1 MLKLNEKNQR
11 NIEIW
16 NHITRNDLRSNQ
28 DKIFLF
34 GDNLEGKGY
43 GGQAKEMRG
52 EENAIGVPTKKAPN
66 NNPTSF
72 FTDKEFV
79 ANKIAI
85 DEAFNKI
92 PPEKTLVIPGAGLGT
107 GLAHLAEKAPQTY
120 AYLNEKLAEI
130 GFNNLNKETAQTL
143 TAKFSNENKV
153 VVQNPTEYS
162 PTAKRLLDLNNIQT
176 SSLKPLSPTK
186 KEIDAV
192 KTDRKNALAEYAD
205 RLRGDYKENKGDFR
219 DGLKLLSDSLDKGEQ
234 ITVTCSCRNGEM
246 CHADVVKMAIE
257 KVNLHIKN
265 QQLQETNR
273 IDRDENSSRI
283 EENTQKQD
291 RLMNPRTQRA
301 INEILA
307 VNEHDLL
314 LEKINQTDGRNR
326 SEQASYLG
334 KSSQFIRDIY
344 ERGASIVGGKLI
356 LPQEKLTISE
366 PLAITTQDYA
376 VKRIGNI
383 LKDESKAKEIAPD
396 VIEYA
401 NKIAGVGADG
411 ATKLKV
417 FNWIYDSLEGKIEI
431 LEVAENER
439 NAERATFDETLSK
452 ISFIADEMYA
462 LERSSKM
469 EFTDIIG
476 IENNPEETFGRVET
490 VVFERMNIGSDIPKI
505 PSNYSEI
512 EIEHLINEVLP
523 EIDQKLENGVA
534 INEILKPFNE
544 TIRQSG
550 NENAFRKLEKIY
562 QVNGNPESAAES
574 INAQLERIEL
584 YKQNVIELTN
594 PHEFH
599 DTQAFAIKTFYRKS
613 LQESARVI
621 SKLDDFRELSTELK
635 DKTEEKQL
643 KKELNRIQESKPSFA
658 FKINGSREIIIGT
671 PSAESVA
678 ETNFVA
684 SYINFQLRQPESKL
698 RHENERYRSYALQ
711 IEGQTTKSGL
721 AKTASEIRAEN
732 ASIGLKWKDLEKT
745 EKEKQ
750 LRPLTQKEM
759 QFLFTESSPPH
770 FTTEMTALKLSFSH
784 TGASRHSMTESLQK
798 EEIKPSLEA
807 TKLVESLESR
817 LNRRDVKDSISATRH
832 FFESLKTPNESLKYK
847 NNFDHQKIYTSL
859 PPFEKDFVYQKA
871 TENLSKLKMTADKP
885 LSLRIFEREF
895 EKAEKEL
902 LAENLAEKSNEKL
915 NDNRNLDTGFNRRNI
930 LKSEER
936 EQIRATAIDLV
947 KEKFEPKELI
957 FDNPKLPT
965 ELTRQAIMTYKQLER
980 ASHVFQTSAD
990 RLTIQNAF
998 SELDRETASLSKIRL
1013 RVDYHEKLSNLQSTI
1028 NGEVVDLLKSNNFE
1042 NDSNLTT
1049 KIAERLEQHLI
1060 HSSINENEK
1069 NSQIVKSLSEKIS
1082 EKIQDAQTKLAE
1094 YPNRRTNESHELSLA
1109 LESSVLVS
1117 KTNYESEKRDF
1128 VQTR

>member
-1 MLKLNEKNQR
+1 MLKLNENNQR
-11 NIEIW
+11 KIETRE
-16 NHITRNDLRSNQ
+16 HISRNDLRSNQ

-34 GDNLEGKGY
+34 GDNLERKGY
-43 GGQAKEMRG
+43 GGQAREMRG

-85 DEAFNKI
+85 DQAFDKI
-92 PPEKTLVIPGAGLGT
+92 PPEKTLVIPQAGLGT
-107 GLAHLAEKAPQTY
+107 GLAHLAEKAPKTY
-120 AYLNEKLAEI
+120 AYLNEKLAAI

-153 VVQNPTEYS
+153 VVQNPTETA
-162 PTAKRLLDLNNIQT
+162 PTAKRLLDLNNTQT
-176 SSLKPLSPTK
+176 SSLQSLSPTK
-186 KEIDAV
+186 IEIDEV
-192 KTDRKNALAEYAD
+192 KTNRKNALVEYAD
-205 RLRGDYKENKGDFR
+205 RLRGDYKENKDGFR
-219 DGLKLLSDSLDKGEQ
+219 DGLKLLGDSFDKGEQ

-257 KVNLHIKN
+257 KVNLHIKY

-273 IDRDENSSRI
+273 IERDENSSRI
-283 EENTQKQD
+283 EENTQKQE

-307 VNEHDLL
+307 VNENDLL
-314 LEKINQTDGRNR
+314 LENINQTDGRNR

-334 KSSQFIRDIY
+334 KSSQFVRDIY
-344 ERGASIVGGKLI
+344 ERGANIVGGKLI

-401 NKIAGVGADG
+401 NKIAGEGADG

-417 FNWIYDSLEGKIEI
+417 FNWIYDSLEGKIEF

-439 NAERATFDETLSK
+439 SAERATFDETLSK

-462 LERSSKM
+462 LEPSSKT
-469 EFTDIIG
+469 EFIDIIG
-476 IENNPEETFGRVET
+476 IEKNLEETFGRVET

-512 EIEHLINEVLP
+512 EIDHLINEVLP
-523 EIDQKLENGVA
+523 EIDRKLENGVA

-544 TIRQSG
+544 TIRQSA
-550 NENAFRKLEKIY
+550 NEVAFHKLEKVY
-562 QVNGNPESAAES
+562 QANGKSESAAES
-574 INAQLERIEL
+574 FDSQVERIEL
-584 YKQNVIELTN
+584 HKQNILQISR
-594 PHEFH
+594 PQEFYEIQ
-599 DTQAFAIKTFYRKS
+599 DLAVKAFYRKS
-613 LQESARVI
+613 LQESSRVI
-621 SKLDDFRELSTELK
+621 SKLDEIRELSAELK
-635 DKTEEKQL
+635 DNSETKQL
-643 KKELNRIQESKPSFA
+643 KNELTRIRESKPTFA
-658 FKINGSREIIIGT
+658 FKLKSSPEVVIGI
-671 PSAESVA
+671 PSPESVV
-678 ETNFVA
+678 ERNFIA
-684 SYINFQLRQPESKL
+684 AYINFQLKNPESRL
-698 RHENERYRSYALQ
+698 RHENERYRNYAFQ
-711 IEGQTTKSGL
+711 IETQTTKPGL

-732 ASIGLKWKDLEKT
+732 ASIGLKWKDLDKT

-750 LRPLTQKEM
+750 SRPLTQKEL
-759 QFLFTESSPPH
+759 QFLFTESSPAH
-770 FTTEMTALKLSFSH
+770 FTNEMTALKLSFSH
-784 TGASRHSMTESLQK
+784 TGASRHSMTESLLK
-798 EEIKPSLEA
+798 GEIKPSLEA
-807 TKLVESLESR
+807 TKLIESLESR

-859 PPFEKDFVYQKA
+859 PSFEKDFVYQKA

-902 LAENLAEKSNEKL
+902 LAENLAEKLNEKL
-915 NDNRNLDTGFNRRNI
+915 NDNRNLDTSFNRRNI
-930 LKSEER
+930 LKPEER

-947 KEKFEPKELI
+947 KEKLEPKELML
-957 FDNPKLPT
+957 DNPKLPT

-980 ASHVFQTSAD
+980 ASRVFQSSTN
-990 RLTIQNAF
+990 RLTIQNSF
-998 SELDRETASLSKIRL
+998 SELDRETASLDKIRL
-1013 RVDYHEKLSNLQSTI
+1013 RVDYHEKLSDLQSTI
-1028 NGEVVDLLKSNNFE
+1028 KGELVDLVKSHTFE
-1042 NDSNLTT
+1042 NDPNLTT
-1049 KIAERLEQHLI
+1049 KIAERLEHHLR
-1060 HSSINENEK
+1060 HNTINENGK
-1069 NSQIVKSLSEKIS
+1069 NSQIVKSFSENIS
-1082 EKIQDAQTKLAE
+1082 AKLQDARTKLAE

-1109 LESSVLVS
+1109 RESSVPVS
-1117 KTNYESEKRDF
+1117 KTNYEIEKRKF
-1128 VQTR
+1128 FQTR